1 MKYRL
6 TIVAFCLL
14 AASAIAVSAQVG
26 CPALE
31 KVRGKLHEKPFVVL
45 QFKQVTRSDVFEST
59 DTLTGNL
66 WAGQEGRFRM
76 STPGQL
82 VVSNGVVLWS
92 YSPENRQVL
101 VDSIETIAR
110 WDPLTLLYDPEAVY
124 RCRTERKQEDGF
136 EFDMVA
142 LDTLTSPRRFTLQVS
157 DRTFCPEKVSYLDD
171 IGSAIEVII
180 ERFTARDMLP
190 DSLFNFRPG
199 PGVEVIR
206 MP

>member
-6 TIVAFCLL
+6 TIVALCLL
-14 AASAIAVSAQVG
+14 TVATVAVAAQNG
-26 CPALE
+26 CPALD
-31 KVRGKLHEKPFVVL
+31 KVRSKLHEKPFVVL

-59 DTLTGNL
+59 DTLAGSL
-66 WAGQEGRFRM
+66 WAGQEGRFRL

-82 VVSNGVVLWS
+82 IVSNGVVLWS
-92 YSPENRQVL
+92 YSSENRQVL
-101 VDSIETIAR
+101 VDSIETVAR

-124 RCRTERKQEDGF
+124 RCRTQREQGDGL

-142 LDTLTSPRRFTLQVS
+142 IDTLTSPRRFTLQVS
-157 DRTFCPEKVSYLDD
+157 GRTFCPEKVSYLDD
-171 IGSAIEVII
+171 IGSAIEVTI
-180 ERFTARDMLP
+180 EHFMANDMLP
-190 DSLFNFRPG
+190 DTLFNFRPG